1 MKRFAIITAGGT
13 GLRMKSQIPKQF
25 LCVGDLPILMHTIN
39 RFYQFDN
46 RINIILS
53 LPENYLK
60 YWENLCKKYNFR
72 IPVTIVKGG
81 KTRFH
86 SIKNALDVIDKAG
99 FVAVHDGVRPLVNA
113 ATIKRTFDE
122 AEKLGN
128 AVASCDIVFSI
139 RKIEGQKNIG
149 VNRTFYKEIQTPQT
163 FNIQALKYAYNSDCK
178 DEFTDDAS
186 VFEAAGHQ
194 IHLVKGNKE
203 NIKITSSEDL
213 IIAEALLNRIV

>member
-1 MKRFAIITAGGT
+1 MKKYAIITAGGI
-13 GLRMKSQIPKQF
+13 GLRMESEIPKQF
-25 LCVGDLPILMHTIN
+25 LCIGDLPILMHTIN

-46 RINIILS
+46 HIKIILS
-53 LPENYLK
+53 LPENHLK
-60 YWENLCKKYNFR
+60 YWENLCKKYKFT
-72 IPVTIVKGG
+72 IPVTVVKGG

-86 SIKNALDVIDKAG
+86 SIKNALDIIDEDG
-99 FVAVHDGVRPLVNA
+99 FVAVHDGVRPLVNI
-113 ATIKRTFDE
+113 ATIKRTFDK

-128 AVASCDIVFSI
+128 AVASSDVVFSI

-163 FNIQALKYAYNSDCK
+163 FNIQAIKQAYNLEYK
-178 DEFTDDAS
+178 KEFTDDAS

-194 IHLVKGNKE
+194 IYLVNGNRE
-203 NIKITSSEDL
+203 NIKITNSEDI